1 MLREVAHF
9 ASTSGSPVAIL
20 CLDQDKAFGR
30 ADWAFFRYTLVCVG
44 FGPSF
49 ISWVDLFYA
58 GIQSAVKVNDFVTP
72 CFRLSRGVRQGCPLS
87 PLLYVLYAEV
97 LACNIRSS
105 PSIIGLCLPGSPTPL
120 PVLSQYADDTSVIV
134 TSNAVIVVAFATYKT
149 FERGSCLKLNL
160 GKCKGLWLGGW
171 SGCDDPLLDL

>member
-1 MLREVAHF
+1 M
-9 ASTSGSPVAIL
+9 
-20 CLDQDKAFGR
+20 DQDKAFDR
-30 ADWAFFRYTLVCVG
+30 ADWGFFSYTLVCVG

-49 ISWVDLFYA
+49 ISWVDQFFA
-58 GIQSAVKVNDFVTP
+58 GIQSVVQVNNFVTP

-87 PLLYVLYAEV
+87 PLLYVPYGEV
-97 LACNIRSS
+97 LACNVRSN
-105 PSIIGLCLPGSPTPL
+105 PAITGLCLPGSPTPL

-134 TSNAVIVVAFATYKT
+134 TSNAVIFVAFATYKT

-171 SGCDDPLLDL
+171 VAGVVVTTLLWICSGRVRGSKF